1 MPLSLRAPSGNT
13 CPDEAGIESEIDKTA
28 DTRHA
33 FNSSLS
39 SVNCLA
45 TVPILRMGRASLDS
59 VSAAGAVKPAD
70 RHPKSTGVEAAT

>member
-39 SVNCLA
+39 SFKCLA
-45 TVPILRMGRASLDS
+45 TVPELRMGMVPLDRFFS
-59 VSAAGAVKPAD
+59 TSAVKSAGLASVGC
-70 RHPKSTGVEAAT
+70 RVKTAT